1 MSETQGLSTRTSS
14 VVTTAAEFD
23 RFVAECLPDLLDRAT
38 AHTRRFLRETSQWAD
53 DIGHEKLAL
62 RWGYELVERFL
73 VWGRSEVPC
82 RPFFL
87 LESQVAK
94 FYSQPDPLCYHKDLL
109 SPLGRFLDGLVSRS
123 VVSRDALMA
132 LFHHL
137 YGFGQAQVVKVL
149 GLGLAESQRV
159 YKNFERWRQGGW
171 QRTMDEMGMA
181 EDDLRDIETQHRL
194 HPERV
199 NAETDRVIRLLQP
212 HYRKSE
218 PAHYPCSSRRQ
229 WEDLFREDFGYD
241 YRVWHLALCRD
252 CLLAV
257 CELRREVLNGASKL
271 CVDLHVHP
279 PQKGKVT
286 TFFVPKEGATGNGT
300 AHASRPIPRPTA

>member
-1 MSETQGLSTRTSS
+1 MSETQAPSARTSS
-14 VVTTAAEFD
+14 VVTTATEFD

-38 AHTRRFLRETSQWAD
+38 AQARRFLRETGQWTD
-53 DIGHEKLAL
+53 DISHEKLAL

-73 VWGRSEVPC
+73 VFGRSEVPC

-87 LESQVAK
+87 LDSHIAK

-109 SPLGRFLDGLVSRS
+109 SPLGRWLSGLVSRS
-123 VVSRDALMA
+123 VISRDALMT
-132 LFHHL
+132 LFYHL
-137 YGFGQAQVVKVL
+137 YGFSQAQVVKVL
-149 GLGLAESQRV
+149 GFGLAESQRV

-171 QRTMDEMGMA
+171 QRALDEMGMV
-181 EDDLRDIETQHRL
+181 EDDLREIELQRSL

-199 NAETDRVIRLLQP
+199 NAEADRLIGLLQT

-218 PAHYPCSSRRQ
+218 PAHYACSSRRQ
-229 WEDLFREDFGYD
+229 WDDLFREDFGHD

-271 CVDLHVHP
+271 CLDLHLYP
-279 PQKGKVT
+279 PQKGKAT
-286 TFFVPKEGATGNGT
+286 TFFVSKEGALRNGT
-300 AHASRPIPRPTA
+300 ARSTRPIPRPTA